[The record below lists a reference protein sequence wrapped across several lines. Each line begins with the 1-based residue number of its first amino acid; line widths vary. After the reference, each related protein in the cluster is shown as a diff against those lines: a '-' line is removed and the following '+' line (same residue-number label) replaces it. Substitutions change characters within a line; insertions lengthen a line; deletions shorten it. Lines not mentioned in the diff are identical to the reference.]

1 MTVLLE
7 ACVDSVASARAAE
20 AGGADRLELAA
31 RMDLDGLTPP
41 AALVAQVLACVR
53 IPVVVLVRP
62 RAGGFAYDPGEREA
76 ILDAVDAARSL
87 GAHGVALG
95 ALRGDGTLD
104 TEFLA
109 GLAAAARPLRITCHR
124 AFDRTPDLPGAL
136 EELVA
141 LGFDRV
147 LTNGGAADA
156 EAGLATLRRLART
169 AAGRIAVVAGG
180 GVTAEVARR
189 LAEAGV
195 PEVHA
200 YRALLGPTGV
210 TDAARVRELLG
221 ALARGAQSRGSGP
234 ATPGTVE

>member
-20 AGGADRLELAA
+20 VGGADRLELAA

-41 AALVAQVLACVR
+41 VALVAQVLACVR

-62 RAGGFAYDPGEREA
+62 RAGGFTCVPGEREA
-76 ILDAVDAARSL
+76 MLDAVEAARSL
-87 GAHGVALG
+87 GAHGVAVG
-95 ALRGDGTLD
+95 ALREDGALD
-104 TEFLA
+104 TDFLA
-109 GLAAAARPLRITCHR
+109 GVAAAARPLRLTCHR

-147 LTNGGAADA
+147 LTSGGAADA
-156 EAGLATLRRLART
+156 GAGVETLRRLAR
-169 AAGRIAVVAGG
+169 AGAGRIAVVAGG
-180 GVTAEVARR
+180 GVTAEVASR
-189 LAEAGV
+189 LAAAGV

-200 YRALLGPTGV
+200 HRALLGPAGV
-210 TDAARVRELLG
+210 TDAGRVRDLLA
-221 ALARGAQSRGSGP
+221 ALGRGDQSRGSGP
-234 ATPGTVE
+234 ATPGTVA